1 MKRWVLLAAMTAAM
15 VPCAAAATNF
25 SCSGH
30 IQRLGASKTTL
41 VVNIGQGAWP
51 ICRTDQASGGIGP
64 EMCNLWFS
72 MLMTARAT
80 GVQVQLYFNPAEN
93 GGVTGCSGL
102 GSWISRT
109 PYHLDVL
116 DP

>member
-1 MKRWVLLAAMTAAM
+1 
-15 VPCAAAATNF
+15 
-25 SCSGH
+25 
-30 IQRLGASKTTL
+30 
-41 VVNIGQGAWP
+41 
-51 ICRTDQASGGIGP
+51 
-64 EMCNLWFS
+64 MCNLWFS

-116 DP
+116 AP